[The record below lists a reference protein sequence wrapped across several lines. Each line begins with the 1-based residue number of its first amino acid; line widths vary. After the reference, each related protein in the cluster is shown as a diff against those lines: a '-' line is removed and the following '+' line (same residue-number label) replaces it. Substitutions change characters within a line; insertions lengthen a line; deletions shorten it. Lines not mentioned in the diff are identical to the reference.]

1 MKWFSGERKG
11 NQSSLVEYRGGTY
24 YGKLTA
30 NETGGGGKEGGEIM
44 RILQS
49 LTGGIVFNL
58 T

>member
-11 NQSSLVEYRGGTY
+11 NQSSLVEYKGGIY

-49 LTGGIVFNL
+49 LMGGSYLI
-58 T
+58 

>member
-11 NQSSLVEYRGGTY
+11 NQSSLVEYKGGTY

-30 NETGGGGKEGGEIM
+30 NETGGGEGEIM

-49 LTGGIVFNL
+49 LIGGIVFNL
-58 T
+58 TAQN

>member
-11 NQSSLVEYRGGTY
+11 NQSSLVEYKGGIY

-30 NETGGGGKEGGEIM
+30 NETGGGEGGRGDHENIAE
-44 RILQS
+44 S
-49 LTGGIVFNL
+49 YGGIVFNL

>member
-30 NETGGGGKEGGEIM
+30 NETGGGEGGRGDHENIAE
-44 RILQS
+44 S
-49 LTGGIVFNL
+49 YGGIVFNL

>member
-11 NQSSLVEYRGGTY
+11 NQSSLVEYKGGTY

-30 NETGGGGKEGGEIM
+30 NETGGGKEGGEIM

-49 LTGGIVFNL
+49 LIGGIVFNL

>member
-30 NETGGGGKEGGEIM
+30 NETGGGGRREG
-44 RILQS
+44 RS
-49 LTGGIVFNL
+49 
-58 T
+58 

>member
-30 NETGGGGKEGGEIM
+30 NETGGGGRGDHENIAE
-44 RILQS
+44 S
-49 LTGGIVFNL
+49 YGGIVFNL

>member
-30 NETGGGGKEGGEIM
+30 NETGGGKEGGEIM

-49 LTGGIVFNL
+49 LIGGIVFNL

>member
-1 MKWFSGERKG
+1 MKWFSGERKE
-11 NQSSLVEYRGGTY
+11 NQSSLVEYKGGTY

-30 NETGGGGKEGGEIM
+30 NETGKEGGEIM

-49 LTGGIVFNL
+49 LIGGIVFNL

>member
-30 NETGGGGKEGGEIM
+30 NETGGGGEGEIM

-49 LTGGIVFNL
+49 LIGGIVFNL